1 MVDLPDAQCN
11 QGRLRCV
18 SKPLT
23 AIFIPTN
30 IKVNPM
36 KTTFK
41 LIIALSA
48 LALGFVSTNAYAQ
61 AGAAGAGGGRRGGG
75 GAGGRGGA
83 GNLAAPL
90 PTIDALTTALM
101 LTPDEVKGITPILA
115 DMTTAQTA
123 IVKAVADYQTARTA
137 NIDKITAL
145 LTDTQKPLLPPL
157 FNPAPPAGGRRGGA
171 AGAGGGRRGGGN
183 GGAGGAAPAPAPA
196 PAT

>member
-1 MVDLPDAQCN
+1 
-11 QGRLRCV
+11 
-18 SKPLT
+18 
-23 AIFIPTN
+23 
-30 IKVNPM
+30 M

-41 LIIALSA
+41 LIVALSV
-48 LALGFVSTNAYAQ
+48 LALGFVSSNAYAQ

-75 GAGGRGGA
+75 GGGGGRGGA

-101 LTPDEVKGITPILA
+101 LTPDEVKGVTPILA

-157 FNPAPPAGGRRGGA
+157 FNPAPPAGGRRGAAGA

-196 PAT
+196 T